1 MAQKNYSTIEKKALA
16 LLLSLKHFEV
26 YLGKHGQEIT
36 VYTHHNPLT
45 FVNKMKLQN
54 QRLLRWSL
62 TLQEYNLN
70 IRHIKGKDNL
80 VADYLSRV

>member
-1 MAQKNYSTIEKKALA
+1 MNKPQRIYSPIEKEAMA

-26 YLGKHGQEIT
+26 YLGKYGQEIT
-36 VYTHHNPLT
+36 VYTDHNPLT
-45 FVNKMKLQN
+45 FVKKMKL

-70 IRHIKGKDNL
+70 VRHIKGEDNV
-80 VADYLSRV
+80 VADYLSKV